1 MGYLGTLSDRLSLL
15 AIVGDVVMVTQSRR
29 IAAVDITMFDYDVL
43 FSGCPDRG
51 LGIWCVQRLDKFLK
65 LVVSR
70 CTNVGYP
77 KPL

>member
-29 IAAVDITMFDYDVL
+29 IASVDIAMLDYDVL
-43 FSGCPDRG
+43 FSSRSDRG